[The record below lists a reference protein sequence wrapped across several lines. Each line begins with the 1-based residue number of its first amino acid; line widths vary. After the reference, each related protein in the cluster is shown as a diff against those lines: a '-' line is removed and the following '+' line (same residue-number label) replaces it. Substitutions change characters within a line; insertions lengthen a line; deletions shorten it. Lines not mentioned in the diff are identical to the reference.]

1 MKNSNDNWFLEDDYT
16 NPNFNVEYDRKQL
29 QKQTNNFSI
38 LDYDLE
44 DYWGIKNAIL
54 KDDIDVNYT
63 SKTWNKWTALHF
75 AAKEITDVS
84 RTIKLLVKYG
94 ADILALNNKN
104 QTPLD
109 VAKKYA
115 TKENLKLIQDITTKA
130 INQQRKEKLLFLNN
144 I

>member
-16 NPNFNVEYDRKQL
+16 NPFNLEYDRKQK
-29 QKQTNNFSI
+29 QKQKNNFSI
-38 LDYDLE
+38 LDYELQ

-54 KDDIDVNYT
+54 KDDIDLNYT
-63 SKTWNKWTALHF
+63 SKNWNNCTALHY
-75 AAKEITDVS
+75 AAKEPTDVS

-115 TKENLKLIQDITTKA
+115 TKENLKVLQDATTKA
-130 INQQRKEKLLFLNN
+130 INQQRKEKLLFLNLL
-144 I
+144 